1 MPETSVSLLERLRVE
16 PDPPSWQ
23 RLVDLYTP
31 LIQGWLRRFGLQP
44 QDADDLVQEVLAV
57 VVRELPQFHYDP
69 ARGSFRAWLRA
80 VTSNRLRAFWRARQA
95 RPPVAGGDDPARGL
109 DQLEDPQ
116 SDLTRL
122 WDQEHDIHIV
132 RRLLAQIR
140 PDFEPATWRAFERVV
155 LDGVKPAVVAA
166 ELGMTVNAVFIS
178 KHRVLRGLRQAG
190 RGLLE

>member
-23 RLVDLYTP
+23 RLVELYTP
-31 LIQGWLRRFGLQP
+31 LIHGWLRRFALQP

-69 ARGSFRAWLRA
+69 ARGTFRAWLRA
-80 VTSNRLRAFWRARQA
+80 VTANRLRAFWRARQT
-95 RPPVAGGDDPARGL
+95 RPQPVGGEDHDRTL
-109 DQLEDPQ
+109 DRLEDPQ
-116 SDLTRL
+116 SDLSRL
-122 WDQEHDIHIV
+122 WDQEHDTHVV

-155 LDGVKPAVVAA
+155 LEGAKPAAVAA
-166 ELGMTVNAVFIS
+166 ELGTTVNAVFIA

-190 RGLLE
+190 RGLLD